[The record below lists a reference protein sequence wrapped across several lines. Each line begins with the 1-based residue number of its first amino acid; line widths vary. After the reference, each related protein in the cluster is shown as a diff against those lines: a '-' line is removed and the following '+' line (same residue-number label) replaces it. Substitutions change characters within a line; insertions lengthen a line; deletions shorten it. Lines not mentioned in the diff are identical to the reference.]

1 MTSEKQWFAEVAPAI
16 PLPATGPQV
25 YTYRVPGDVSPE
37 ALLYTQVKIS
47 LGRRQVLGVVTKVH
61 QRAVPYPTKE
71 LFPGKPWQLTVHQV
85 SFAHWLHDTMRGGL
99 GYSLRLFFPPGKKAM
114 PSTLAPTPKK
124 KSKRF
129 SVRQASNA
137 VLIDY
142 NEQRRL
148 QAYYQLITE
157 AVASGQ
163 QVLMVVPELWLV
175 ARWQRALQEVL
186 PDVRVASSL
195 AGMAT
200 TKATQLWHDVQVG
213 SVQVV
218 VGTQKS
224 LFLPFGQLYT
234 VIVEEE
240 FYSSHKLWDQ
250 YPRLDTRIA
259 ASQVA
264 TIHQASLV
272 FAGSLYS
279 VATYY
284 QAKEYVSE
292 VVRQQPLPVT
302 TTIMP
307 LAFSDTKARR
317 LLPEALVG
325 QMKTWLAK
333 KERVVVLHNAVG
345 TWRVLLCQSC
355 HTAVRCPTCGV
366 TAAVHGKGKKMWLVC
381 RHCDQTF
388 SMPALCPVCHKKKLT
403 MFGAGN
409 ERVADILAALFPRT
423 PLTVVDASVTAPVA
437 KKPAGGGQI
446 LLGTSALFTRVLP
459 GSVDRV
465 VYLFPE
471 RALLYPDFRSEERV
485 LGTVGRLA
493 QLLKV
498 TRPVSIVT
506 AKKQLVTPVLG
517 VSYEKNY
524 ERILR
529 ERKIAGYPPYQ
540 DIVVMSFSGV
550 TAAKARE
557 KAEVV
562 RDRMVARQSTIQIR
576 GPFASFQKMKRG
588 KYEQHLL
595 LLGKLPEL
603 AAAYRGEPVASVD
616 VLPERIL

>member
-1 MTSEKQWFAEVAPAI
+1 MISEKQWFAEVAPAI

-61 QRAVPYPTKE
+61 QRTVPYPTKE
-71 LFPGKPWQLTVHQV
+71 LVPGAPWQLTVHQV

-99 GYSLRLFFPPGKKAM
+99 GYSLRLFFPPGKQALLSK
-114 PSTLAPTPKK
+114 LAPTPKK
-124 KSKRF
+124 KSKR
-129 SVRQASNA
+129 SPAREARQA

-142 NEQRRL
+142 EEQGRL
-148 QAYYQLITE
+148 REYRKLITE
-157 AVASGQ
+157 AVARGQ

-175 ARWQRALQEVL
+175 ERWQQLLQESL
-186 PDVRVASSL
+186 PDIRVVSSC
-195 AGMAT
+195 AGVAT
-200 TKATQLWHDVQVG
+200 TVATQLWHDVQVG
-213 SVQVV
+213 SVEVV

-224 LFLPFGQLYT
+224 LFLPFGRLHT

-240 FYSSHKLWDQ
+240 FYFTHKLWDQ

-259 ASQVA
+259 AARVA

-272 FAGSLYS
+272 LAGSLNS
-279 VATYY
+279 IATYY
-284 QAKEYVSE
+284 QVREEVSA
-292 VVRQQPLPVT
+292 VLRQQPLPVT
-302 TTIMP
+302 TAIIP
-307 LAFSDTKARR
+307 LAFSDTKMRR
-317 LLPEALVG
+317 LLPEILVG
-325 QMKTWLAK
+325 QMKAWLAK
-333 KERVVVLHNAVG
+333 KERVVVLHNAIG

-366 TAAVHGKGKKMWLVC
+366 TAAIHGKGKKLWLVC

-388 SMPALCPVCHKKKLT
+388 PIPATCPVCHKKKLT

-409 ERVADILAALFPRT
+409 ERVADIMAALFPRT
-423 PLTVVDASVTAPVA
+423 PLAVVDASVTMPVP
-437 KKPAGGGQI
+437 KKPAGSGQI
-446 LLGTSALFTRVLP
+446 LLGTSALFTRVRP
-459 GSVDRV
+459 RSADRV

-485 LGTVGRLA
+485 LGTVARLA

-498 TRPVSIVT
+498 TRPVTIVT

-540 DIVVMSFSGV
+540 DLVLVSFSGV
-550 TAAKARE
+550 TVARARE
-557 KAEVV
+557 KAVVV
-562 RDRMVARQSTIQIR
+562 RDRMVARQPEIQIR
-576 GPFASFQKMKRG
+576 GPFASFQKIKRG

-603 AAAYRGEPVASVD
+603 TAAYAAEPVASVD